1 MKLNF
6 WQILGALLVIIGII
20 GIAYMKDDDKKSP
33 PANRPAPAQPA
44 TQPATAPTTQI

>member
-20 GIAYMKDDDKKSP
+20 GIVYVKDDGKKKP
-33 PANRPAPAQPA
+33 PVNDPTPALPA